1 MQSESFALFDLL
13 HVKNEWDACERLR
26 DRVRTIGRLL
36 TNKPNPGE
44 REYAVEGK
52 CLQTVENVKYNM
64 DVLVPLVKRL
74 AGHYEKVVEIET
86 LKAEIHSFF
95 KKNHMVPTQKVLSD
109 QAWSV
114 RSLLYVVKGY
124 MYRDKPPKDS
134 SFSLLKD

>member
-74 AGHYEKVVEIET
+74 G
-86 LKAEIHSFF
+86 
-95 KKNHMVPTQKVLSD
+95 D

-114 RSLLYVVKGY
+114 RSLLYVGKGY